1 MRRLPTP
8 LVLLPVIGLLL
19 ISGCARDEPVEVAG
33 SSVAETRLR
42 RGLVSI
48 SQDEP
53 PAYALDWRVPVAE
66 IDEAGM
72 AAARSRADAAL
83 ADRQLFEDADAAI
96 PIYLAIL
103 REQPLDEAAMD
114 GLTKATAALF
124 AMGDEVL
131 DGDASE
137 GVDIARAH
145 AIAAVARTIAPEDAR
160 TLDYLTRVDAAD
172 RLQAL
177 LLHGEEQLAA
187 GNLGESGVG
196 AATAFREVLRNRP
209 RDARA
214 ARGLAAVERRML
226 ARASDAAREDDFE
239 QADQWLAH
247 AIRLGGTETE
257 AVAQAHR
264 RIVLRREA
272 RTARI
277 YADILRR
284 LEAPGEF
291 GALRD
296 AAADIK
302 RLEEIAPRGD
312 ARVAA
317 ARQRLELA
325 TRYGVHRP
333 GQRFSEALEGGGE
346 GPEMVVVP
354 HGSFLMGAPEDERDS
369 SKAEWPQHRITFARG
384 FAMARTEATVA
395 EFGRFIAATGHR
407 TRAERRGYSVV
418 YAERSGNFV
427 LRNDVTWRH
436 DYAGR
441 KAAGNLPVLHV
452 DVRDAEA
459 YAEWLSAQTGQRY
472 RLPHEAEFEYALRA
486 GGQGRFPWGDGE
498 PPRGVGNLTG
508 SLDRSPSGR
517 RWGNAFQGY
526 GDGYWGPAPVG
537 TGRANAFGL
546 HGLAGNVG
554 EWVMD
559 CWHQGY
565 RRAPADGGAW
575 FNPGCRSRVV
585 RGGTWSSSPSQAR
598 SAWRMAQ
605 SHDITNARTGFR
617 VVRDL

>member
-1 MRRLPTP
+1 MPD
-8 LVLLPVIGLLL
+8 
-19 ISGCARDEPVEVAG
+19 A
-33 SSVAETRLR
+33 SVAETRLR

-48 SQDEP
+48 SEDERP
-53 PAYALDWRVPVAE
+53 IYALDWQVPVVEVDDDGIIEARRRAAE
-66 IDEAGM
+66 
-72 AAARSRADAAL
+72 AL
-83 ADRQLFEDADAAI
+83 EQGRLYEDADSAI

-103 REQPLDEAAMD
+103 REQPLDEATMD
-114 GLTKATAALF
+114 GLSKATDALF
-124 AMGDEVL
+124 ALGSEVLEGDES
-131 DGDASE
+131 D

-145 AIAAVARTIAPEDAR
+145 AIAAVARSIAPEDPR

-177 LLHGEEQLAA
+177 LLHGEEQVAA
-187 GNLGESGVG
+187 GNLGESGIG
-196 AATAFREVLRNRP
+196 AITAFREVLRNRP
-209 RDARA
+209 LDVRA
-214 ARGLAAVERRML
+214 ARGLASVELRML
-226 ARASDAAREDDFE
+226 ARASEAAREDDFE
-239 QADQWLAH
+239 QAEAWLAH
-247 AIRLGGTETE
+247 ATRLGRADATQVAE
-257 AVAQAHR
+257 AKR
-264 RIVLRREA
+264 RIDLRREA
-272 RTARI
+272 RSARL
-277 YADILRR
+277 YADVLRR

-291 GALRD
+291 GALRE
-296 AAADIK
+296 AAETID
-302 RLEEIAPRGD
+302 RLQEIATQGD
-312 ARVAA
+312 VRVGA

-333 GQRFSEALEGGGE
+333 GQRFSDAIEDGVS

-354 HGSFLMGAPEDERDS
+354 YGAFLMGAPQDERDS
-369 SKAEWPQHRITFARG
+369 SKAERPQHQVTFARG

-395 EFGRFIAATGHR
+395 EFGRFIAATGYR

-427 LRNDVTWRH
+427 LRNDITWQH

-441 KAAGNLPVLHV
+441 PAAGDLPVLHV

-459 YAEWLSAQTGQRY
+459 YAEWLSEKTGQRY

-486 GGQGRFPWGDGE
+486 GGQTRFPWGDGE
-498 PPRGVGNLTG
+498 PPRGSGNLTG

-526 GDGYWGPAPVG
+526 RDGFWGPAPV
-537 TGRANAFGL
+537 RRDAANRFGL
-546 HGLAGNVG
+546 HGMAGNVG
-554 EWVMD
+554 EWMMD

-585 RGGTWSSSPSQAR
+585 RGGTWSSAPAQAR

-605 SHDITNARTGFR
+605 AHDITNARTGFR
-617 VVRDL
+617 MVRDL